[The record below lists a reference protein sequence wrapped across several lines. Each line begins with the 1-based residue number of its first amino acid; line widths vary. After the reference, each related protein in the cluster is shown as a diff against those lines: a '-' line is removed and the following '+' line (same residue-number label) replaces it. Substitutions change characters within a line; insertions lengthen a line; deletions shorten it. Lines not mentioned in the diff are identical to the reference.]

1 MSVTRWAAAAGCA
14 TLVLSLAACSSRSP
28 EALCEE
34 MDAGYAK
41 IQANMD
47 AAGDDAMAGLGSI
60 FVNFG
65 EYTTMLHKMQEKA
78 PEEISGDLDDAVKVW
93 DAQADRAGD
102 AAANPLG
109 ALASTFMA
117 SMMASASMNNVDAY
131 TQQHC
136 GRTVFAMAAPAAAG
150 TGSDTTP
157 APAAEDSPT
166 AEPTPV
172 IPDGALAAP
181 GMGEGSTLS
190 AREAQGSVAIAGS
203 YEIAPTST
211 AGAPEAADV
220 VVSVFSTATM
230 TKTMA
235 YRPSESGCSWGFG
248 PGPDGRALMLAQEF
262 EEHPAAGLEEA
273 SWTQF
278 LVAFDATTGEQ
289 VWRSQWEQPKDY
301 DRDEAGCQSPGNG
314 EDAVTFTSDGKV
326 AAFGNAVF
334 DLRDGSYRYLPDLI
348 GAVGAWVLS
357 VAADTGDYNVLDPAS
372 GKRLGSVPG
381 RGILFWSQVP
391 ADATGVTPTWQDGS
405 LPLMAAS
412 AEDGVAAY
420 QLPTGKLAWDVEAG
434 GVTGYSPQARAVVVE
449 DGAVSAG
456 GRELWRED
464 SFRACAVD
472 GASVIG
478 DAATMVQLDAA
489 TGEQVAFDED
499 SSCGNLP
506 AVFSGGVLVPGD
518 GYVTVDDSGLWSV
531 LTR

>member
-181 GMGEGSTLS
+181 GMGEGTTLS

-211 AGAPEAADV
+211 AGAPEAAD
-220 VVSVFSTATM
+220 
-230 TKTMA
+230 
-235 YRPSESGCSWGFG
+235 
-248 PGPDGRALMLAQEF
+248 
-262 EEHPAAGLEEA
+262 PAAGLEEA

-334 DLRDGSYRYLPDLI
+334 DLSDGSYRYLPDLI

-489 TGEQVAFDED
+489 TGEQAAFDED

>member
-1 MSVTRWAAAAGCA
+1 MRVTRWASAAGCA
-14 TLVLSLAACSSRSP
+14 ALVLSMAACSSRSP
-28 EALCEE
+28 EAFCEE
-34 MDAGYAK
+34 MDTGYAK

-47 AAGDDAMAGLGSI
+47 ATSGDAMAGLGSI
-60 FVNFG
+60 FVNVG
-65 EYTTMLHKMQEKA
+65 EYTAMLHKMQDKA
-78 PEEISGDLDDAVKVW
+78 PEEISSDFDDAVQVW
-93 DAQADRAGD
+93 DRQAEAMSQ
-102 AAANPLG
+102 AASNPLG
-109 ALASTFMA
+109 AIAGQLMA
-117 SMMASASMNNVDAY
+117 SMMASASMTNVDKYA
-131 TQQHC
+131 QQHC
-136 GRTVFAMAAPAAAG
+136 GRTLFAMAAPAAA
-150 TGSDTTP
+150 TDSPTDP
-157 APAAEDSPT
+157 AQDSPT

-172 IPDGALAAP
+172 IPEGALAAP

-190 AREAQGSVAIAGS
+190 AREAQGSVAIASS

-211 AGAPEAADV
+211 AGASEAADI

-235 YRPSESGCSWGFG
+235 HRPRESGCSWGFG
-248 PGPDGRALMLAQEF
+248 PGPDGQALLLAQEF

-273 SWTQF
+273 SWTQY
-278 LVAFDATTGEQ
+278 LVAFDATTGQQ

-301 DRDEAGCQSPGNG
+301 DRDEAGCQTPGNG
-314 EDAVTFTSDGKV
+314 EDAVTFTSDGTV

-334 DLRDGSYRYLPDLI
+334 DLRDGSYRYLPDLV

-357 VAADTGDYNVLDPAS
+357 SDADTSDYNVLDPAS

-381 RGILFWSQVP
+381 GGILFWSQLP

-405 LPLMAAS
+405 RPLMAAS

-420 QLPTGKLAWDVEAG
+420 QLPTGKLAWDVDAS
-434 GVTGYSPQARAVVVE
+434 GVTGYSPQARALVVE

-464 SFRACAVD
+464 SFRSCAVD
-472 GASVIG
+472 GATVIG
-478 DAATMVQLDAA
+478 EAATMVQLDAA

-518 GYVTVDDSGLWSV
+518 GYVTVDDRGLWSV